1 MPRIAKPKPPKI
13 NKRTLV
19 ERLVEKPTS
28 NVLEWL
34 KKEYCILSKIENQY
48 PLQFLDT
55 IKFSKKLPS
64 LAVLYSDWGKKE
76 LAAKFHAFNY
86 QTQEHEKLELL
97 PEKVGNDI
105 QVSKKISL
113 RELI

>member
-1 MPRIAKPKPPKI
+1 MPRIAKPKPLKI

-19 ERLVEKPTS
+19 ERLVEKPAS
-28 NVLEWL
+28 NVLEWF
-34 KKEYCILSKIENQY
+34 KKEYSILANIERQY
-48 PLQFLDT
+48 SLEFLNT
-55 IKFSKKLPS
+55 IKFSKKLPT

-97 PEKVGNDI
+97 PEKVGNDV